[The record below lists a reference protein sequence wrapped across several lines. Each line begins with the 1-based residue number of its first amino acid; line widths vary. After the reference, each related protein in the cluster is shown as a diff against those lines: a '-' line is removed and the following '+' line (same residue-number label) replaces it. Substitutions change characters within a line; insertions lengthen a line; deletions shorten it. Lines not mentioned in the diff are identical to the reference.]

1 MQSNLHM
8 EDGCR
13 LSFGRFICTVLHC
26 PCVRTDVQN
35 THTHYI
41 IRKKRENFLYGNH
54 RYIDVDVAGARTK
67 QWKKKCR
74 DHEKLA
80 ALIIHLRHRKHIP
93 TQFSSTAMCALG
105 SPRVD

>member
-8 EDGCR
+8 EDGR
-13 LSFGRFICTVLHC
+13 VSLPLDSTTLSMCTYRRAEH
-26 PCVRTDVQN
+26 
-35 THTHYI
+35 THTTSYV
-41 IRKKRENFLYGNH
+41 KNEKNLYGNH

-105 SPRVD
+105 SPRGD